1 MIFEGFDGNDKVKDR
16 LSRAFAQ
23 GRIPHAIILE
33 GPPGSGKRTLAGILA
48 KAAVC
53 TAAGERPCGVCAGC
67 IKEKAGS
74 HPDIAAV
81 GGGAAAR
88 SIHVEAI
95 RRIRSDAYIRPNEAE
110 HKVYCLFS
118 AETMSEQAQNALLK
132 VLEEP
137 PAGVLFILTCVS
149 ASALLATIR
158 SRASIF
164 TLEPRGGGRPKSRG
178 AGRRNRA
185 EHHRAGRNGASDF
198 DRSPRQGQ
206 RPVPLRAEPPVPSDA
221 RRLRA
226 AGRRHGRRR
235 GARRGWPRGGAD
247 EGPASFPERAVR
259 RNAAAA
265 RTKRKLSPARHR
277 VLRGSPRGGRAL
289 IL

>member
-1 MIFEGFDGNDKVKDR
+1 MIFEDFDGNDKVKDR

-53 TAAGERPCGVCAGC
+53 AAAGERPCGVCAGC
-67 IKEKAGS
+67 IKAKAGS

-164 TLEPRGGGRPKSRG
+164 TLEPPRGEAADQK
-178 AGRRNRA
+178 AAALAAEIVRNITAPGEMELLISTAPLVRDKDLFRSVLDCLSLLMRDA
-185 EHHRAGRNGASDF
+185 CVLRAGGTAAAGEPAVEGLAAALTRDRLLSLNG
-198 DRSPRQGQ
+198 
-206 RPVPLRAEPPVPSDA
+206 LCAET
-221 RRLRA
+221 RRRLEQNANSALLVTAFCADLRA
-226 AGRRHGRRR
+226 AAGR
-235 GARRGWPRGGAD
+235 
-247 EGPASFPERAVR
+247 
-259 RNAAAA
+259 
-265 RTKRKLSPARHR
+265 
-277 VLRGSPRGGRAL
+277 
-289 IL
+289 